1 MHKTICILYL
11 TLSMSILG
19 GGSQLT
25 YGQKAGPQV
34 VSFHSTVDDT
44 EQPYGLYLPPKYTP
58 KKKYPLVVMLHG
70 AGSNHRLSLRRVFG
84 ESNRPGENDVEA
96 SLYFPEWK
104 DVDMIVISPYAR
116 GTMGYQGIAEKDV
129 WDAVADVKKRFSID
143 EDRTYLT
150 GLSMGGGGTLWI
162 GLTRSDFWAAI
173 APVCPAPPP
182 GTDIY
187 FSNAAN
193 VPVHLFQGDADP
205 VVRVE
210 GTRKIVET
218 IRQTGTT
225 LVYDEYPNV
234 QHDSWVNAYQNG
246 AIFDWFKPFK
256 RNRFPEKVVLTTNQL
271 RYNKAFWVEA
281 THFTVGDT
289 AQVIAR
295 FIAKNQLEIE
305 AKKVNAFTLHLEGH
319 PQVSLSKSIRVQL
332 NGQTIDAVP
341 TSSGHVYFSLNAEGN
356 WVNEVKQQIEENKKP
371 FLEGPMTDAFS
382 DRHIYV
388 YGTADNPTPSELERR
403 RKEALEAAEWSFHR
417 GDFLGRVMVF
427 PRLMADREIRPNDI
441 ERSNLILFGTSQ
453 TNQLI
458 NQLAANH
465 PLQLKENQVQNYSLT
480 YIYPNKNRYVLINS
494 GIAWWKSAGQDPNGL
509 LARLS
514 VPGPAGKL
522 RGKGDFLLFEKDNA
536 THIWS
541 GSFNENWQIGA
552 KEKEQLN
559 QSNALILK

>member
-1 MHKTICILYL
+1 MQKTTCILYL

-19 GGSQLT
+19 GGALQT

-34 VSFHSTVDDT
+34 VSYHSTIDDT

-116 GTMGYQGIAEKDV
+116 GTMGYQGVAEKDV

-187 FSNAAN
+187 FPNAAN

-210 GTRKIVET
+210 GTRKIVEA

-225 LVYDEYPNV
+225 LAYDEYPNV

-246 AIFDWFKPFK
+246 AIFEWFKPFK
-256 RNRFPEKVVLTTNQL
+256 RNRFPEKVTLTTSQM
-271 RYNKAFWVEA
+271 RYSKAFWVEA
-281 THFTVGDT
+281 THFNVGDT
-289 AQVIAR
+289 TQLIAQ
-295 FIAKNQLEIE
+295 FTAKNQLEVE
-305 AKKVNAFTLHLEGH
+305 AKKINGFVLHLEGH
-319 PQVSLSKSIRVQL
+319 PQFTASKPVTVRL
-332 NGQTIDAVP
+332 NGKNIVGVP
-341 TSSGHVYFSLNAEGN
+341 TASGQVYFSQNKQQE
-356 WVNEVKQQIEENKKP
+356 WVNQPNQGTENDKKP
-371 FLEGPMTDAFS
+371 YLEGPMIDAFS

-388 YGTADNPTPSELERR
+388 YGTADNPAPKVLEER

-453 TNQLI
+453 TNLLVAQLT
-458 NQLAANH
+458 QNH
-465 PLQLKENQVQNYSLT
+465 PIQLKENQVQNYSLT
-480 YIYPNKNRYVLINS
+480 YIYPNKNRYVLVNS
-494 GIAWWKSAGQDPNGL
+494 GLPWWKSVGQDPNGL

-522 RGKGDFLLFEKDNA
+522 RGKGDYLLFERDSVQHN
-536 THIWS
+536 WS
-541 GSFNENWQIGA
+541 GFFDEHWQLGE
-552 KEKEQLN
+552 KEKEMLKKP
-559 QSNALILK
+559 NALILK

>member
-1 MHKTICILYL
+1 
-11 TLSMSILG
+11 MSILG
-19 GGSQLT
+19 GGAIQS
-25 YGQKAGPQV
+25 YGQKSGPQV

-187 FSNAAN
+187 FPNAAN

-210 GTRKIVET
+210 GTRKIVEA
-218 IRQTGTT
+218 IKQTGTT
-225 LVYDEYPNV
+225 LAYDEYPNV

-246 AIFDWFKPFK
+246 SIFEWFKPFT
-256 RNRFPEKVVLTTNQL
+256 RNRFPSKVVLTTNQL
-271 RYNKAFWVEA
+271 RYNKTYWIEA
-281 THFTVGDT
+281 TRFTVGDT
-289 AQVIAR
+289 AQLIAQ
-295 FIAKNQLEIE
+295 FTAKNQLDVQS
-305 AKKVNAFTLHLEGH
+305 KKVTGFTLSLKGH
-319 PQVSLSKSIRVQL
+319 PQFISSKPVSIQL
-332 NGQTIDAVP
+332 NGQNVLGKP
-341 TSSGHVYFSLNAEGN
+341 TELGQLHFSVNKEGV
-356 WVNEVKQQIEENKKP
+356 WVNEPIKQAENDKKP
-371 FLEGPMTDAFS
+371 YLEGPMIDAFS

-388 YGTADNPTPSELERR
+388 YGTADNPTPKEVERR

-427 PRLMADREIRPNDI
+427 PRLMADKEIRPNDI
-441 ERSNLILFGTSQ
+441 ERSNLILFGTTQ
-453 TNQLI
+453 TNQVI
-458 NQLAANH
+458 GQLTPNH

-480 YIYPNKNRYVLINS
+480 YIYPNKDRYVLVNS
-494 GIAWWKSAGQDPNGL
+494 GIAWWKTAGQDPNGL

-522 RGKGDFLLFEKDNA
+522 RGKGDFLLFEKDN
-536 THIWS
+536 TNHIWS
-541 GSFNENWQIGA
+541 GQFNEHWQISE
-552 KEKEQLN
+552 KEKEMLKK
-559 QSNALILK
+559 SNALIFR